1 MIQSN
6 PLLLKNQSKWY
17 LLLLLFVGLIALCQC
32 HKAPDSPPLSAEAEE
47 EAESTAL
54 GAKHEKDRVTIKNP
68 PEKPRKKKVEKEGRY
83 RKASESTLLNSLEKE
98 ASFSDWEDDQ
108 PDPGSYSLSSDDNVD
123 GIYDDISG
131 NEFHENLKIDLN
143 GRDSERFIADEITS
157 DTAYKSDITKKPEP
171 EEIEEE
177 EEEYEDADEEEPM
190 PEVEI
195 SEYFS
200 PVPDTQPVDP
210 TSEFETELNGLPLQT
225 EDKNKEMGTKGRDE
239 GRISRGKSTPGLSER
254 RLKSPKIIPGRPVI
268 TGSLDKKTIAR
279 VIRKHRNE
287 IKYCYEQELK
297 TNKNLEGKV
306 VVNFTIDG
314 TGAVKFSSTKKSS
327 LNNPKVE
334 ACINAKIRQWRF
346 PSPKGSGIVNV
357 NYPFVFK
364 PDENSTNSSEKQ
376 TTPSKPSPAAVF
388 LQQRVQITGLTFK
401 SPRGYWANTYLPGD
415 SLVRTLQQRLTTNQ
429 NLSMGANTPSGLEL
443 ATRSGTY
450 KQPFDSPPRAALS
463 AFMQADKKKVDKP
476 SRVLLQ
482 VGIQGTSRK
491 SGQRS
496 AMNIGVVVDVRS
508 NFSKAEKEN
517 FKALLEEL
525 SKSNEVGDR
534 FSLFIAGRH
543 GGMMIPPGSFKYG
556 PVTVALQELF
566 SGSKREKKVPQLT
579 ITDAYLM
586 AIEKVTA
593 ADDPTAPLG
602 SSLVILITPGTFNNL
617 EGQLSRIAHRSAVN
631 GIPTS
636 VIGLS
641 DRVDPDQL
649 DRIAISGQGNRRLVI
664 TPSQAE
670 EVIQAEL
677 SAASRVVARAVRLRI
692 RLAPGV
698 KLVDV
703 LGSKSLDEASSQK
716 VRDAEKSIDRRL
728 SINLG
733 IDSDRGEDEDGI
745 QIVIPSFYADD
756 SHVILLD
763 LVVPGAGPV
772 ADLTVR
778 YKDLV
783 HLKNGISRANLSLQR
798 GESKMGP
805 LEQNVLKNLLAYE
818 LSRILKQSGRLT
830 AGNNYREAH
839 RKMSQFV
846 ELLKTLKQEIKG
858 FSTDP
863 ELESD
868 LKLVMNYLLALD
880 SARQGNIS
888 RTKDLSDS
896 LFYAGH
902 LKLIEPR

>member
-1 MIQSN
+1 MTPSN
-6 PLLLKNQSKWY
+6 SKSSEN
-17 LLLLLFVGLIALCQC
+17 LSKGCLLFVLIGGAVLIYYNQKP
-32 HKAPDSPPLSAEAEE
+32 HDPQYLSKGEVTDSSTSIVVKEEKKLTSKKSHSSTYYNDYSEQQQPKGSSHGEYNIFDQRSLDLDWDYEESDQVELSRTREE
-47 EAESTAL
+47 RKKRLSKQVEEKTILHMLGSSSDGNGDSGYMYRIDDSDVKSKDIEDVLSTATGGFTTASSESEKTGLRSTGSSDGEDYGEWGTL
-54 GAKHEKDRVTIKNP
+54 GVAGSSKGFEKAKSMESNQRKERKIKARVNIRS
-68 PEKPRKKKVEKEGRY
+68 PEKIVGVGS
-83 RKASESTLLNSLEKE
+83 SE
-98 ASFSDWEDDQ
+98 
-108 PDPGSYSLSSDDNVD
+108 
-123 GIYDDISG
+123 
-131 NEFHENLKIDLN
+131 
-143 GRDSERFIADEITS
+143 
-157 DTAYKSDITKKPEP
+157 
-171 EEIEEE
+171 
-177 EEEYEDADEEEPM
+177 
-190 PEVEI
+190 
-195 SEYFS
+195 
-200 PVPDTQPVDP
+200 
-210 TSEFETELNGLPLQT
+210 
-225 EDKNKEMGTKGRDE
+225 
-239 GRISRGKSTPGLSER
+239 
-254 RLKSPKIIPGRPVI
+254 
-268 TGSLDKKTIAR
+268 LDKKSVQR
-279 VIRKHRNE
+279 VIKQRQRQLVA
-287 IKYCYEQELK
+287 CYERELK
-297 TNKNLEGKV
+297 KDPNLSGKV
-306 VVNFTIDG
+306 ATTWTIGPVGRVTEAKITKNTLTNPNVGRCVVN
-314 TGAVKFSSTKKSS
+314 
-327 LNNPKVE
+327 
-334 ACINAKIRQWRF
+334 KIKRWRF
-346 PSPKGSGIVNV
+346 DKPKGGSVTISKSFIFNDSG
-357 NYPFVFK
+357 K
-364 PDENSTNSSEKQ
+364 PKISKTTESDQNNKQ
-376 TTPSKPSPAAVF
+376 VKTYSQASVF
-388 LQQRVQITGLTFK
+388 LKQRDQITGLTFK

-415 SLVRTLQQRLTTNQ
+415 SLVRTLQQRLTANQ
-429 NLSMGANTPSGLEL
+429 NFSIGANAPSGLEL
-443 ATRSGTY
+443 ANRSGTY

-482 VGIQGTSRK
+482 VGIQGTLRK

-496 AMNIGVVVDVRS
+496 AMNIGVVVDMRS
-508 NFSKAEKEN
+508 DFSKAEQEI
-517 FKALLEEL
+517 FKAILAEL

-534 FSLFIAGRH
+534 FSLFIAGRP
-543 GGMMIPPGSFKYG
+543 GGMIIPPSSFKYG

-566 SGSKREKKVPQLT
+566 SDSRPEKKARQLT

-586 AIEKVTA
+586 AIEKVA
-593 ADDPTAPLG
+593 ATDDPTAPLG
-602 SSLVILITPGTFNNL
+602 SSLVILVTSSSFKDL

-728 SINLG
+728 SKNLG

-783 HLKNGISRANLSLQR
+783 HLKNGISRTNLSLQR

-830 AGNNYREAH
+830 AGNNYREAYH
-839 RKMSQFV
+839 QLNQFV
-846 ELLKTLKQEIKG
+846 GLLKNLKQEIKG

-868 LKLVMNYLLALD
+868 LELVMSYLLALD
-880 SARQGNIS
+880 SARRGNLA
-888 RTKDLSDS
+888 RTEDLSDS

-902 LKLIEPR
+902 LKLLGPR

>member
-6 PLLLKNQSKWY
+6 PITFDNRSKQWF
-17 LLLLLFVGLIALCQC
+17 LFVLFPLVTLLCSCLMSDDSRPSSVAKEEKADSSIAILRQ
-32 HKAPDSPPLSAEAEE
+32 
-47 EAESTAL
+47 
-54 GAKHEKDRVTIKNP
+54 EKKPSGIKGE
-68 PEKPRKKKVEKEGRY
+68 PEKRYKGGLSQEFNMESIEYEKETERIV
-83 RKASESTLLNSLEKE
+83 R
-98 ASFSDWEDDQ
+98 
-108 PDPGSYSLSSDDNVD
+108 PDPPPPPPNIDHRYSLGEDTEIPSYDEGFIETPSDPEDSGPVSVIKPQSPKPIIVD
-123 GIYDDISG
+123 
-131 NEFHENLKIDLN
+131 EPE
-143 GRDSERFIADEITS
+143 E
-157 DTAYKSDITKKPEP
+157 PEP
-171 EEIEEE
+171 EP
-177 EEEYEDADEEEPM
+177 EPDILSLLGKDM
-190 PEVEI
+190 GR
-195 SEYFS
+195 S
-200 PVPDTQPVDP
+200 DTV
-210 TSEFETELNGLPLQT
+210 SGLPEYGRLSEQ
-225 EDKNKEMGTKGRDE
+225 TKGR
-239 GRISRGKSTPGLSER
+239 K
-254 RLKSPKIIPGRPVI
+254 
-268 TGSLDKKTIAR
+268 
-279 VIRKHRNE
+279 
-287 IKYCYEQELK
+287 LK
-297 TNKNLEGKV
+297 T
-306 VVNFTIDG
+306 G
-314 TGAVKFSSTKKSS
+314 TNPAPLKTLAVA
-327 LNNPKVE
+327 PKLSQ
-334 ACINAKIRQWRF
+334 AT
-346 PSPKGSGIVNV
+346 
-357 NYPFVFK
+357 VFM
-364 PDENSTNSSEKQ
+364 
-376 TTPSKPSPAAVF
+376 
-388 LQQRVQITGLTFK
+388 QQRDQITGLTFK

-429 NLSMGANTPSGLEL
+429 NFSMGANTPSGLEL

-463 AFMQADKKKVDKP
+463 VFMQADKKKVDKP

-496 AMNIGVVVDVRS
+496 AMNIGVVVDMRS
-508 NFSKAEKEN
+508 SFSKTKKEN
-517 FKALLEEL
+517 FKALLAEL
-525 SKSNEVGDR
+525 SKSHEVGDR
-534 FSLFIAGRH
+534 FSLFIAGRP
-543 GGMMIPPGSFKYG
+543 GGMIIPPGSFKYG

-566 SGSKREKKVPQLT
+566 SDSITNKKTRQLT

-602 SSLVILITPGTFNNL
+602 SSLVILVTPGSLSRF
-617 EGQLSRIAHRSAVN
+617 ERQLSRIAHRSAVN

-641 DRVDPDQL
+641 DRVAPDQL
-649 DRIAISGQGNRRLVI
+649 DRIAISGQGNRRLLF
-664 TPSQAE
+664 TPNQAE

-703 LGSKSLDEASSQK
+703 LGSRALDEASSQK

-783 HLKNGISRANLSLQR
+783 HLKNGVSRTNLSLQR
-798 GESKMGP
+798 GESKIGP
-805 LEQNVLKNLLAYE
+805 LEHNVLKNLLAYE

-830 AGNNYREAH
+830 AGNNYLEAY
-839 RKMSQFV
+839 KQLNQFV

-868 LKLVMNYLLALD
+868 LELVMNYLLALD
-880 SARQGNIS
+880 SARRGDLS
-888 RTKDLSDS
+888 RIKDLSDS

-902 LKLIEPR
+902 LKLLGPR